1 MTEGRIDEMDR
12 RGFLKGAGSAF
23 AIASARSLF
32 GAATPSKKMR
42 LCVIGCARTKD
53 HGNGFVVDPK
63 GARGRGFQ
71 VMSRFAE
78 LPNCEITVLC
88 DVDSTAI
95 EYAAQVVREKTGR
108 MPAKVKDFREAVRR
122 DDVDAVLVATP
133 DHSHCY
139 IGVEAMNAGKA
150 LYLEKPIGISAGE
163 AEILAKV
170 QRRTN
175 MVFQL
180 GTQRRSS
187 YATRQ
192 AVEYVRSGQ
201 IGKPHWAKAWCL
213 SDRSAIRNVRPA
225 EIPAWMGADGWD
237 LWQCC
242 APRREYRSNIVH
254 YNWRFFKG
262 YGTGDLPNNGL
273 HFVDIARWALGAEWP
288 ERVYAGGG
296 HLFCEGEDWE
306 WDDTHML
313 TVQFPGRK
321 YLTWEGCSHSGAMPF
336 MGKWTGCLVY
346 CDDGLA
352 FFGPLGE
359 SAIYD
364 RKGKKTIRQW
374 DAADTG
380 SQEGDIRLSD
390 PIRACDICHV
400 KRFADCVLEG
410 DVNTAQP
417 IEQSLKSNL
426 LTELGNVS
434 MLTGEAVHI
443 DSETGRLKD
452 PGCAAAKLW
461 MPKYEPGWEL
471 KA

>member
-1 MTEGRIDEMDR
+1 MKKTAVGRRDFM
-12 RGFLKGAGSAF
+12 KCACAAF
-23 AIASARSLF
+23 SIASADTLF
-32 GAATPSKKMR
+32 GAGTPSKKMR
-42 LCVIGCARTKD
+42 LCVVGCAKTAD
-53 HGNGFVVDPK
+53 HGGGFVVDPK

-78 LPNCEITVLC
+78 LANCEVTVLC
-88 DVDSTAI
+88 DVDSTAMDL
-95 EYAAQVVREKTGR
+95 AAATLKELTRR
-108 MPAKVKDFREAVRR
+108 APAKVKDFREAVRR
-122 DDVDAVLVATP
+122 ADVDAVLVATP

-139 IGVEAMNAGKA
+139 IGVEAMKCGKA

-163 AEILAKV
+163 AEVLAEV
-170 QRRTN
+170 QRRTG

-187 YATRQ
+187 YATKQ
-192 AVEYVRSGQ
+192 AIDFIRSGE

-213 SDRSAIRNVRPA
+213 SDRPAIRGVKPA
-225 EIPAWMGADGWD
+225 RIPDWMGEDGWD

-254 YNWRFFKG
+254 YNWRFFRG

-273 HFVDIARWALGAEWP
+273 HFVDIARWVLGAEWP

-296 HLFCEGEDWE
+296 HYFCEGEDWD
-306 WDDTHML
+306 WYDTHTL
-313 TVQFPGRK
+313 AVQFPDRK
-321 YLTWEGCSHSGAMPF
+321 YLTWEGCSHTDAMPF

-352 FFGPLGE
+352 FFGPRGE

-364 RKGKKTIRQW
+364 RKGKRLVKEW

-390 PIRACDICHV
+390 PIRACDIWHV
-400 KRFADCVLEG
+400 RRFTDCVLAG
-410 DVNTAQP
+410 DQNTAQP
-417 IEQSLKSNL
+417 IDSSLKSNL

-434 MLTGEAVHI
+434 MQIGDAIHI
-443 DSETGRLKD
+443 DPATGRLKNPD
-452 PGCAAAKLW
+452 GPASKFW
-461 MPKYEPGWEL
+461 MPRYEAGWEL

>member
-1 MTEGRIDEMDR
+1 MNR
-12 RGFLKGAGSAF
+12 REFIKIGGSAF
-23 AIASARSLF
+23 AIAGASTLF

-42 LCVIGCARTKD
+42 LCVVGCGRSKPINKD
-53 HGNGFVVDPK
+53 GSGECVFDKNGS
-63 GARGRGFQ
+63 RGRGYQ

-78 LPNCEITVLC
+78 LDNCVITVVC
-88 DVDSTAI
+88 DVDDRAL
-95 EYAAQVVREKTGR
+95 EYVAAELKQKTGIE
-108 MPAKVKDFREAVRR
+108 PAKVKDFREAVRR

-139 IGVEAMNAGKA
+139 IGIEAMKAGKA

-163 AEILAKV
+163 AEILAEV
-170 QRRTN
+170 QRKTG

-187 YATRQ
+187 HATKQ
-192 AVEYVRSGQ
+192 AIAYIRSGK

-213 SDRSAIRNVRPA
+213 SDRPAVRGIQPVPVPDWLG
-225 EIPAWMGADGWD
+225 EKGWD

-242 APRREYRSNIVH
+242 APRAAYRRNLVH

-288 ERVYAGGG
+288 ERVYAAGG
-296 HLFCEGEDWE
+296 HFFNAGEDWN

-313 TVQFPGRK
+313 TVQFPDRK
-321 YLTWEGCSHSGAMPF
+321 YLTWEGCSHTGAKPF
-336 MGKWTGCLVY
+336 MDKWTGTLVY

-352 FFGPLGE
+352 FFGPRGE

-364 RKGKKTIRQW
+364 RTGTKEIKAW

-380 SQEGDIRLSD
+380 DQAGDSRLSD
-390 PIRACDICHV
+390 PIRACDIWHV
-400 KRFADCVLEG
+400 QRFTDCVLAG
-410 DVNTAQP
+410 DPNTAQP
-417 IEQSLKSNL
+417 IDSALKSNL

-434 MLTGEAVHI
+434 MQIGDAVHV
-443 DSETGRLKD
+443 DPATGKLKD
-452 PGCAAAKLW
+452 PNGPAAKFW